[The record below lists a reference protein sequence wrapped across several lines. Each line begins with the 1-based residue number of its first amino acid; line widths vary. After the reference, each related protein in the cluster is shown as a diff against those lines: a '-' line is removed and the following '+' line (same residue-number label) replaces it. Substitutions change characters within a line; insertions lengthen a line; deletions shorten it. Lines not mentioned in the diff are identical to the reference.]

1 MHSDDF
7 DEWARKPRPLPAA
20 GGGSGFAEEREERRA
35 ATQGRYL
42 RSEAWAFGTQCRAH
56 MLSRRRYRPD
66 RGASGGVTVCP
77 EGVLSGRSL
86 LRRRV
91 ALEACCSTDGILA
104 CPGGGQIR
112 DRRRGRKKGAAL
124 RRRSGAIGA
133 YLGDA

>member
-91 ALEACCSTDGILA
+91 ALEACCSTDGILRFA
-104 CPGGGQIR
+104 QDDSIPVI
-112 DRRRGRKKGAAL
+112 L
-124 RRRSGAIGA
+124 RSGVTKNPGCRRTWS
-133 YLGDA
+133 